1 MAFIVVLL
9 FLLAVRYWW
18 GELPSIAGSYPAK
31 WFGWINSSLSGT
43 AAYLASVVLPAL
55 LLAWVSNGFEAILF
69 GLPAFMLH
77 LGVLL
82 FVLHAPSPEMTFDAL
97 QLQARQSTTEDG
109 LLADTQ
115 GQTLRSL
122 LSNLHQGFFI
132 YIVWYLLL
140 GPGGALFCFLQR
152 HYERQEDNR
161 TAVTDSLDGTA
172 TIGAQTV
179 SRWLVGLSIRVSLLL
194 LALVGRLRDG
204 WPYFVASLK
213 DWSIDEG
220 DLLYAGVCIGLVP
233 EVERETTVDSVTYLG
248 WLQDYEGLISRLFFG
263 WIGLAALLT
272 LLS

>member
-1 MAFIVVLL
+1 MTFIVVLL

-43 AAYLASVVLPAL
+43 AAYLAGVVLPAL

-97 QLQARQSTTEDG
+97 QLEARQSTTEDG

-122 LSNLHQGFFI
+122 LSNLHQGFFV

-140 GPGGALFCFLQR
+140 GPGGRPVLFPS
-152 HYERQEDNR
+152 
-161 TAVTDSLDGTA
+161 AS
-172 TIGAQTV
+172 
-179 SRWLVGLSIRVSLLL
+179 SRAPRRPPRGK
-194 LALVGRLRDG
+194 
-204 WPYFVASLK
+204 P
-213 DWSIDEG
+213 
-220 DLLYAGVCIGLVP
+220 
-233 EVERETTVDSVTYLG
+233 
-248 WLQDYEGLISRLFFG
+248 
-263 WIGLAALLT
+263 
-272 LLS
+272 

>member
-1 MAFIVVLL
+1 MTFIVVLL

-55 LLAWVSNGFEAILF
+55 LLAWVSNGFDSILF

-109 LLADTQ
+109 LLADSQ

-122 LSNLHQGFFI
+122 LSNLHQGFFV

-152 HYERQEDNR
+152 HHERQEDHRAANP
-161 TAVTDSLDGTA
+161 DSLGETA
-172 TIGAQTV
+172 AMGVQPV

-194 LALVGRLRDG
+194 LALVGRFRDG
-204 WPYFVASLK
+204 WPFFVASLK

-220 DLLYAGVCIGLVP
+220 DLLYAGVCLGLVP
-233 EVERETTVDSVTYLG
+233 EVERETELDSATYLG

>member
-1 MAFIVVLL
+1 MTFIVVLI

-18 GELPSIAGSYPAK
+18 GELPSIAGSYPSQ
-31 WFGWINSSLSGT
+31 WFSWINSLLSGSP
-43 AAYLASVVLPAL
+43 AYLAGVVLPAL
-55 LLAWVSNGFEAILF
+55 LLAWVSVGFEGVLF

-97 QLQARQSTTEDG
+97 QLQARQSTTHDG

-115 GQTLRSL
+115 DQTLRNL
-122 LSNLHQGFFI
+122 LSRLHQGFFV
-132 YIVWYLLL
+132 YIIWYLLL

-152 HYERQEDNR
+152 HYEREEGNNGSDFN
-161 TAVTDSLDGTA
+161 SLDA
-172 TIGAQTV
+172 TVNVGAKAV
-179 SRWLVGLSIRVSLLL
+179 SRWLVGLSVRVSLLL
-194 LALVGRLRDG
+194 LALVGRFRDG
-204 WPYFVASLK
+204 WPFFVASLK

-220 DLLYAGVCIGLVP
+220 DLLYAGICLGLAP
-233 EVERETTVDSVTYLG
+233 EVEPENELDSAAYVD

>member
-1 MAFIVVLL
+1 MTFIVGLL

-31 WFGWINSSLSGT
+31 WFGWINSLLSGS
-43 AAYLASVVLPAL
+43 AAYLAGVVLPAL

-122 LSNLHQGFFI
+122 LSNLHQGFFV

-152 HYERQEDNR
+152 HHERQEDHRAANP
-161 TAVTDSLDGTA
+161 DSLGETA
-172 TIGAQTV
+172 AIGAQAV

-194 LALVGRLRDG
+194 LGFALVGWVEYPGFVIVVGIG
-204 WPYFVASLK
+204 WAFQRWLAVFCCQS
-213 DWSIDEG
+213 E
-220 DLLYAGVCIGLVP
+220 GLVY
-233 EVERETTVDSVTYLG
+233 R
-248 WLQDYEGLISRLFFG
+248 
-263 WIGLAALLT
+263 
-272 LLS
+272 

>member
-1 MAFIVVLL
+1 MTFIVVLL

-55 LLAWVSNGFEAILF
+55 LLAWVSNGFDSILF

-97 QLQARQSTTEDG
+97 QLEARQSTTEDG

-122 LSNLHQGFFI
+122 LSNLHQGFFV

-140 GPGGALFCFLQR
+140 GPGAPCFVSFSVITSAKMTTA
-152 HYERQEDNR
+152 RQ
-161 TAVTDSLDGTA
+161 TL
-172 TIGAQTV
+172 I
-179 SRWLVGLSIRVSLLL
+179 RWAKRPQSSPRRFR
-194 LALVGRLRDG
+194 A
-204 WPYFVASLK
+204 
-213 DWSIDEG
+213 
-220 DLLYAGVCIGLVP
+220 
-233 EVERETTVDSVTYLG
+233 G
-248 WLQDYEGLISRLFFG
+248 WLG
-263 WIGLAALLT
+263 
-272 LLS
+272 